1 MTCSSHTEGPTA
13 VVKPLVL
20 GVARTVL
27 EVVLEVVLEIV
38 LVLLVVP
45 LLEVVLSLLVV
56 GAERMFVAN
65 FKSNT
70 SASSQPPLVLFI
82 RPDTETMRSTELA
95 LR

>member
-27 EVVLEVVLEIV
+27 ELVLEL
-38 LVLLVVP
+38 VP

-82 RPDTETMRSTELA
+82 RPDTETVRSTELA